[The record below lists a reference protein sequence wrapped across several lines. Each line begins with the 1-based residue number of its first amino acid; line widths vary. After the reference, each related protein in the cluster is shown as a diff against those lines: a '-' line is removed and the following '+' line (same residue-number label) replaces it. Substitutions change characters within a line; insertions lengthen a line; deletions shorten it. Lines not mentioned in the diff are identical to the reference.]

1 MSSTGLT
8 KGEKLIFE
16 ENKKTIKCAIEVLSQ
31 IPEAR
36 DLLATFKE
44 LGVLIVS
51 IDSEKNTLDQSST
64 PEISSIDQIVDDL
77 KFLMNDLIIQN
88 QVKK

>member
-1 MSSTGLT
+1 
-8 KGEKLIFE
+8 
-16 ENKKTIKCAIEVLSQ
+16 VLSQ